1 MASSVKN
8 QSLKP
13 FKNGGLFFILKDSH
27 DNIKEMHFIS
37 PCYKFE
43 ILVYNEYFLITFVTL
58 TNRPLHA
65 DGCEDIN
72 HLR

>member
-27 DNIKEMHFIS
+27 DNIKEMHSIS
-37 PCYKFE
+37 TCYKFE

-65 DGCEDIN
+65 FGCEDIN